1 MRDAVFK
8 DTLKMGNKLLGALEG
23 HVQEQQITIGDP
35 VVNVQQMISS
45 WMSSGKFGSFNKGC
59 ANCTREPVVGGGHC
73 ALLVAWL
80 YGRIDV
86 MGGWGGVVGGIDE

>member
-1 MRDAVFK
+1 VVTGVCVGNKRFPGRKDLRQVGAGESACKPLLVMRDAVFK

-45 WMSSGKFGSFNKGC
+45 
-59 ANCTREPVVGGGHC
+59 
-73 ALLVAWL
+73 
-80 YGRIDV
+80 
-86 MGGWGGVVGGIDE
+86 